1 MPKNNRECI
10 CCGKAY
16 KYCNTCA
23 DQILE
28 PTWKAIYCS
37 ENCKKVFMTTTNYL
51 ADDITED
58 QARNSFEQCD
68 LSGKENFKKRIIEV
82 IDEVLKTNTSTDIE
96 ESSEEKSDEKKIVR
110 PMKRAKKN

>member
-1 MPKNNRECI
+1 MRGELAVFYDSKLKEDRGNNEVI
-10 CCGKAY
+10 
-16 KYCNTCA
+16 
-23 DQILE
+23 E
-28 PTWKAIYCS
+28 PWT
-37 ENCKKVFMTTTNYL
+37 VFSNNLSNNYI
-51 ADDITED
+51 AGDITED

-96 ESSEEKSDEKKIVR
+96 ESSEEKSDEEKIVR